1 MKKMN
6 KMDEKTSETSNVK
19 LETSS
24 CSIPIIGMHC
34 ASCATIIE
42 GNLSKVDGVSSARVN
57 FASGKASVDFDSSK
71 TSRADFEKAIVDSG
85 YKVVSSSDER
95 NDRLLEW
102 KVIGMDNPHCVST
115 VDGALK
121 LLKGLKSVDLKMNG
135 HATISYDPSKTSSGA
150 IKKAIES
157 AGYSVVESSSV
168 SAEESARRA
177 ETSRLRNLF
186 FLGLVL
192 SIPIM
197 ILSFGF
203 SVPYQSW
210 ILLVLSSPVQIFL
223 GWGYY
228 RGSWIA
234 LKNKNATMDTL
245 IALGTTAA
253 FAYSVAAIFFPS
265 IGAEL
270 YFDTSAVILTFITL
284 GKWLELRA
292 KGKASDAIKKLM
304 ELAPLQARIVV
315 GDEEK
320 MVPVEDVRV
329 GDIVLVKPGE
339 KIPVDGVVVSGLSSV
354 DESMITGESIPVEK
368 KKGSSVIGATMNVHG
383 ALSVK
388 VSKIG
393 EHSTL
398 SQIIKIV
405 EDAQGSKAE
414 IQRVAD
420 VVSKYFVL
428 IVSAVAILSFFGWY
442 IIAGKS
448 FIFSLSIFIAI
459 LIIACPCA
467 LGLATPT
474 AIMVGTGKG
483 AEYGI
488 LVKDAASLELLHKVD
503 TVVFDKTGTLTVGRP
518 VVTDIIPFNGVKS
531 DDVLSY
537 AYSVEKSSEHPLADA
552 IVKFA
557 KEKKAGVLEIK
568 NFKAIPGGGVSA
580 LYRGNKIILGT
591 TKLLLDE
598 HITIDE
604 KIFSVIE
611 GLELKGRTV
620 MSVSYGRKVVGII
633 AVQDRP
639 KENART
645 AIRKILSLGK
655 DVWMI
660 SGDNQR
666 TAEAIAKDLG
676 IRNVMAG
683 VLPGKKAEAIK
694 QLQEKGKKVA
704 MVGDGI
710 NDAPALAQADIGIAV
725 GAGTDVAMET
735 SSIVLMKSD
744 ILDVAKAIQ
753 LSELTIKKIH
763 QNLFWAFFYNTAGIP
778 IAAGIL
784 YPFTGFLL
792 NPMIAGAAMAL
803 SSVSVVGNTLL
814 LKMRKL

>member
-102 KVIGMDNPHCVST
+102 KVIGMDNPHCVSA

-320 MVPVEDVRV
+320 MVPV
-329 GDIVLVKPGE
+329 
-339 KIPVDGVVVSGLSSV
+339 
-354 DESMITGESIPVEK
+354 
-368 KKGSSVIGATMNVHG
+368 
-383 ALSVK
+383 
-388 VSKIG
+388 
-393 EHSTL
+393 
-398 SQIIKIV
+398 
-405 EDAQGSKAE
+405 
-414 IQRVAD
+414 
-420 VVSKYFVL
+420 
-428 IVSAVAILSFFGWY
+428 
-442 IIAGKS
+442 
-448 FIFSLSIFIAI
+448 
-459 LIIACPCA
+459 
-467 LGLATPT
+467 
-474 AIMVGTGKG
+474 
-483 AEYGI
+483 
-488 LVKDAASLELLHKVD
+488 
-503 TVVFDKTGTLTVGRP
+503 
-518 VVTDIIPFNGVKS
+518 
-531 DDVLSY
+531 
-537 AYSVEKSSEHPLADA
+537 
-552 IVKFA
+552 
-557 KEKKAGVLEIK
+557 
-568 NFKAIPGGGVSA
+568 
-580 LYRGNKIILGT
+580 
-591 TKLLLDE
+591 
-598 HITIDE
+598 
-604 KIFSVIE
+604 
-611 GLELKGRTV
+611 
-620 MSVSYGRKVVGII
+620 
-633 AVQDRP
+633 
-639 KENART
+639 
-645 AIRKILSLGK
+645 
-655 DVWMI
+655 
-660 SGDNQR
+660 
-666 TAEAIAKDLG
+666 
-676 IRNVMAG
+676 
-683 VLPGKKAEAIK
+683 
-694 QLQEKGKKVA
+694 
-704 MVGDGI
+704 
-710 NDAPALAQADIGIAV
+710 
-725 GAGTDVAMET
+725 
-735 SSIVLMKSD
+735 
-744 ILDVAKAIQ
+744 
-753 LSELTIKKIH
+753 
-763 QNLFWAFFYNTAGIP
+763 
-778 IAAGIL
+778 
-784 YPFTGFLL
+784 
-792 NPMIAGAAMAL
+792 
-803 SSVSVVGNTLL
+803 
-814 LKMRKL
+814 